1 MCRLLF
7 MPLSCSDSQSESK
20 ERELKFI
27 RHLQMPGASLGAQ
40 MVKNLPTVQETR
52 VRSLGWEDPLEKDM
66 TAHSSVFTWEIPRTE
81 EPGGTA
87 HGVGKRWT
95 RLSDVSLTTGARG
108 FAYIIAFITPFETQ
122 EN

>member
-1 MCRLLF
+1 

-52 VRSLGWEDPLEKDM
+52 V
-66 TAHSSVFTWEIPRTE
+66 
-81 EPGGTA
+81 
-87 HGVGKRWT
+87 
-95 RLSDVSLTTGARG
+95 
-108 FAYIIAFITPFETQ
+108 
-122 EN
+122 

>member
-1 MCRLLF
+1 MLNSVILHGSFSVCLFCLLVCLLKFLMGTYSEEQFYMSRLLF

-52 VRSLGWEDPLEKDM
+52 V
-66 TAHSSVFTWEIPRTE
+66 
-81 EPGGTA
+81 
-87 HGVGKRWT
+87 
-95 RLSDVSLTTGARG
+95 
-108 FAYIIAFITPFETQ
+108 
-122 EN
+122 